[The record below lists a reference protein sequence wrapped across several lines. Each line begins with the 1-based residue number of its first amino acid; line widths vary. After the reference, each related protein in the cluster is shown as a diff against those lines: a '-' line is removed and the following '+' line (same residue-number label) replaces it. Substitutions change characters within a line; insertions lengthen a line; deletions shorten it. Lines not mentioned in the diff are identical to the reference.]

1 MTKNIIREAESID
14 VFLSR
19 IRQQNPNANLALIS
33 KAYEFAKSAHQGQK
47 RASGDDF
54 FIHPVEVA
62 KTLVEMNADSASI
75 CAALLH
81 DVLEDTKIKE
91 DTLKTEFGD
100 EINELVKGVTKTES
114 IHFSSKE
121 DYNAENIRKIILATA
136 KDVRV
141 ILIKLADRLHNMR
154 TLKYIPE
161 QGQIKFSKETLEI
174 YAPIAYKLGVYRIKA
189 ELEDL
194 SLRFLQPEIYQEL
207 KQKINLKKEY
217 REKEIS
223 KIIDKVKNTLKE
235 NSIQAEVFG
244 RPKHFYSIYK
254 KMISRNRSFDDIHD
268 LYAIRIITETKEDCY
283 HILGLVHEIW
293 RPIPNGFQDY
303 IANPKPN
310 MYQSIHTEIIF
321 EGHPIEI
328 QIRTLEMH
336 YSAEDGIAAHW
347 RYKGTDRD
355 KKFDQKITWL
365 KHILNWKQ
373 APTGKEFIET
383 LKIDLF
389 GKDIIVFTPKGDP
402 INLPE
407 GSTPIDFAYSVH
419 TDIGNHCSKA
429 KVNNDIVPLD
439 HSLKSGDIVEIITAK
454 NAVPSRNWLKFAR
467 SSIAKSEIRQALKIK
482 GIIRDEDEEEE
493 RDAMLWRS
501 IEILDNVKAPVK
513 LSKCCSPKL
522 KDSIAAYYTKDK
534 KITVHRADCPNVRI
548 LEDAH
553 AKKINVKWS
562 DKDDTKTNNLLVIV
576 NDRVGLLAEILN
588 ILAAEKINIQ
598 SINTDSS
605 KEKIRINIKVQC
617 SDVVLLNKVASV
629 IRRVE
634 SVNNVHVIEDKV

>member
-1 MTKNIIREAESID
+1 MAKELVKEAEPID
-14 VFLSR
+14 VFLGR
-19 IRQQNPNANLALIS
+19 IRQQNPNANIALIS
-33 KAYEFAKSAHQGQK
+33 KAYDFAKSAHQNQK
-47 RASGDDF
+47 RASGEDF
-54 FIHPVEVA
+54 FTHPVEVA

-81 DVLEDTKIKE
+81 DVLEDTRIKE
-91 DTLKTEFGD
+91 DLLKKEFGE
-100 EINELVKGVTKTES
+100 EISELVNGVTKTET
-114 IHFSSKE
+114 IQFSSKE

-154 TLKYIPE
+154 TLKFLPE
-161 QGQIKFSKETLEI
+161 QDCMKFSKETLEI

-207 KQKINLKKEY
+207 KQKIAIKKED
-217 REKEIS
+217 REKEMSRIVE
-223 KIIDKVKNTLKE
+223 KVKNTLKE
-235 NSIQAEVFG
+235 HSIHAEIIG

-254 KMISRNRSFDDIHD
+254 KMMSRSKSFEEIHD
-268 LYAIRIITETKEDCY
+268 IYAIRIIAETKDDCY
-283 HILGLVHEIW
+283 RILGLIHSIW

-321 EGHPIEI
+321 EGRPIEI
-328 QIRTLEMH
+328 QIRTVDMH

-355 KKFDQKITWL
+355 KQFDQKITWL

-389 GKDIIVFTPKGDP
+389 GKDIVVFTPKGDP

-439 HSLKSGDIVEIITAK
+439 HELKSGDIVEIITTK
-454 NAVPSRNWLKFAR
+454 NAVPSRNWIKFAR
-467 SSIAKSEIRQALKIK
+467 SGIAKSEIRQTLKIK
-482 GIIRDEDEEEE
+482 GVVRDEEEE
-493 RDAMLWRS
+493 EESDAMLWRN
-501 IEILDNVKAPVK
+501 IEVLDNIKAQIK

-522 KDSIAAYYTKDK
+522 NDRIAAYYTKDK
-534 KITVHRADCPNVRI
+534 KVTVHRIDCPNVNV
-548 LEDAH
+548 LEDAR
-553 AKKINVKWS
+553 ARKINVRWAE
-562 DKDDTKTNNLLVIV
+562 TQRTAATNLAVIV
-576 NDRVGLLAEILN
+576 TDRVGLLAELLN
-588 ILAAEKINIQ
+588 ILAAERINIQ

-605 KEKIRINIKVQC
+605 KDKIRINIKVQC
-617 SDVVLLNKVASV
+617 SDPALLNNIASR